1 MEYFPDYLDG
11 QLPDRNFM
19 FSIIATKFPQTL
31 AELVR
36 DARKKR
42 SLWEDVQGNDYIEI
56 DPVIKSLIMNVLERK
71 SK

>member
-11 QLPDRNFM
+11 QLPDKDFM
-19 FSIIATKFPQTL
+19 FSIIATMFSQTL
-31 AELVR
+31 AELVK

-42 SLWEDVQGNDYIEI
+42 SLKEDTKNNDYIEI
-56 DPVIKSLIMNVLERK
+56 DPAIKLLIMNILERK

>member
-19 FSIIATKFPQTL
+19 FSIIATMFPQTL

-42 SLWEDVQGNDYIEI
+42 SLWEDVQGDDYIEI